1 MADTVVITQE
11 DLTRSQQNIKD
22 NLKDAISNGNSSL
35 KNDINNLGDRVIK
48 RLQGENQNLRE
59 NCNKP
64 EVKKLKLEIYQNFL
78 TQYRRKINTVISR
91 IPDSIDDKDLEN
103 TVIFMISDINV
114 NIEENGIE
122 ACHRFGKPDVRS
134 KSKNKLFLL
143 STGKVAIINEKT
155 CQIK

>member
-1 MADTVVITQE
+1 MADTVVITLE

-22 NLKDAISNGNSSL
+22 NLKDAISNGNSNL

-48 RLQGENQNLRE
+48 RLQGENQNLRQK
-59 NCNKP
+59 CNKP
-64 EVKKLKLEIYQNFL
+64 EVKKLKPEIDQNFL

-134 KSKNKLFLL
+134 KSKKKLFLL
-143 STGKVAIINEKT
+143 STGKVAIINKKT

>member
-1 MADTVVITQE
+1 MRQ
-11 DLTRSQQNIKD
+11 K
-22 NLKDAISNGNSSL
+22 
-35 KNDINNLGDRVIK
+35 
-48 RLQGENQNLRE
+48 
-59 NCNKP
+59 CNKP
-64 EVKKLKLEIYQNFL
+64 EVKKLKLEIDQNFL

-134 KSKNKLFLL
+134 KSKKKLFLL
-143 STGKVAIINEKT
+143 STGKVAIINKKT

>member
-91 IPDSIDDKDLEN
+91 IPDSIDNKDLEN

-134 KSKNKLFLL
+134 KSKNKLFLF

>member
-103 TVIFMISDINV
+103 AVIFMISDINV